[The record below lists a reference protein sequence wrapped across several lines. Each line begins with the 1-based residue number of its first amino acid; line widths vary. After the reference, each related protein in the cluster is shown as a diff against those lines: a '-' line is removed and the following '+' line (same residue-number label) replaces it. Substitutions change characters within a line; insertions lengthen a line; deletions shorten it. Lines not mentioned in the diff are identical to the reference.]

1 MIDSK
6 SILDFWFVQSTPNMW
21 FKKSENFDEL
31 LRTKFNKT
39 IEICLK
45 VKIDEILISSD
56 SYLSNII
63 VLDQFTR
70 NVFRNN
76 PKAFEGD
83 KTALE
88 SIGLELLQRYQFDGD
103 INDMSFRYRL
113 FTWYNVTIKDPSRV
127 GVALTF

>member
-45 VKIDEILISSD
+45 IKIDEILISSD

-70 NVFRNN
+70 NVFRNK
-76 PKAFEGD
+76 PKAFQGD
-83 KTALE
+83 QRALKL
-88 SIGLELLQRYQFDGD
+88 SKRAIQIIFL
-103 INDMSFRYRL
+103 
-113 FTWYNVTIKDPSRV
+113 KRV
-127 GVALTF
+127 NIIITVFF